1 MTTPRSALLAVSAA
15 LLAAGLAAAPASAA
29 PAPQASDSAKLAA
42 GTEQLPPTDGRRGYR
57 VGQGEDVPAL
67 IGVTN
72 KGDAPVN
79 GVVVHIRILNDLD
92 FTKTYE
98 NCWYAVD
105 SNLESAWC
113 EFDVELAPG
122 ASLAALGAGIST
134 KPEAQPENIS
144 SIIHFWRSTEYV
156 DRLGGIQKLAD
167 GWAGQGTSAVRGTGG
182 PLTLATP
189 AAPLVGLEPPNPLGF
204 IGVVL
209 KTSPTPTP
217 TATPTA
223 TPTTT
228 PTATPTGTP
237 TDVPPASPGAPG
249 DDDGQGGGLPVT
261 GAQTGTLA
269 AVGGVL
275 LLLGG
280 AAYLLARRR
289 RTRFVA

>member
-1 MTTPRSALLAVSAA
+1 MTTPRSALCAVSAA
-15 LLAAGLAAAPASAA
+15 LLAAGLAAAPAAAA

-42 GTEQLPPTDGRRGYR
+42 GTEQRPPTDGRRGYL

-72 KGDAPVN
+72 KGDAPVD
-79 GVVVHIRILNDLD
+79 GLVVHIRILNDLD

-105 SNLESAWC
+105 SNQESAWC

-134 KPEAQPENIS
+134 KPDARPENIS

-156 DRLGGIQKLAD
+156 ERLGGIQKLAD
-167 GWAGQGTSAVRGTGG
+167 DSGGQGTSAVRGTGG
-182 PLTLATP
+182 PLTLASP
-189 AAPLVGLEPPNPLGF
+189 SAPLVGLEPPNPLGF
-204 IGVVL
+204 VGVVL
-209 KTSPTPTP
+209 ETTPTPTP
-217 TATPTA
+217 TAAPTA
-223 TPTTT
+223 TPTAA
-228 PTATPTGTP
+228 PTDTP
-237 TDVPPASPGAPG
+237 TDAPPASPGE
-249 DDDGQGGGLPVT
+249 DDGQGGGLPVT
-261 GAQTGTLA
+261 GTQTGMVA
-269 AVGGVL
+269 AVGGLL

-280 AAYLLARRR
+280 AAYLIARRR